1 MIRAVKIRMTDIAG
15 AVEWTDTLEHY
26 FKDTAERANGLAW
39 IHKQSEARYAALR
52 NWSDLP
58 CIVLGVLNS
67 ATSVGSGTL
76 FSDPKWASI
85 GVGVVALVTA
95 ILGTI
100 SSYFKWAARAEAHR
114 ISALQFAKLYR
125 FVSVQLSLPR
135 DERMACADLLKYVRD
150 AYDRLAE
157 ISPLVPP
164 EVIREFNA
172 KFKIGKY
179 SEIARPA
186 ECNGLEAV
194 RIYDE
199 QHGRIADAIAGLVS
213 PGVCLQRPGSDGSA
227 GAFAV
232 SREGRSTA
240 DEDGGRGVGSR
251 VELVA
256 AEPAGGERA
265 SDKKE

>member
-1 MIRAVKIRMTDIAG
+1 MTDIAG

-39 IHKQSEARYAALR
+39 IHKRSEARYSALR

-85 GVGVVALVTA
+85 GVGVVALLTA
-95 ILGTI
+95 ILSTI
-100 SSYFKWAARAEAHR
+100 SSYFKWSARAEAHR
-114 ISALQFAKLYR
+114 ISSLQFAKLYR

-135 DERMACADLLKYVRD
+135 DERMACADLLKHVRD

-172 KFKIGKY
+172 KFKVGKY
-179 SEIARPA
+179 SEIARPS

-199 QHGRIADAIAGLVS
+199 QSGPIADAIAGLVS
-213 PGVCLQRPGSDGSA
+213 PVANLQRPGSDGSA

-232 SREGRSTA
+232 PRESRSTA
-240 DEDGGRGVGSR
+240 DVGGRRDSGDR
-251 VELVA
+251 VEMVA
-256 AEPAGGERA
+256 AEPTSGDGAAG
-265 SDKKE
+265 KKD